1 MQTTTIQQKYDAF
14 IKRCKTMPKVVEV
27 TIEWKDNHERHNYLI
42 SLDDCWADGSAYPYR
57 NTKAGLLT
65 EEDIF
70 YHAGSM
76 KGLYDLIA
84 SDGEDFK
91 ILDVIDFY

>member
-1 MQTTTIQQKYDAF
+1 MQITAIRQKHDAF
-14 IKRCKTMPKVVEV
+14 IKRCKSMPKVVEV
-27 TIEWKDNHERHNYLI
+27 IIEWKDNRQQHDYLI
-42 SLDDCWADGSAYPYR
+42 SLDDCWVDGSAYPYR
-57 NTKAGLLT
+57 NTKAGLIT

-76 KGLYDLIA
+76 KGLYDLIT
-84 SDGEDFK
+84 SNCEDFE